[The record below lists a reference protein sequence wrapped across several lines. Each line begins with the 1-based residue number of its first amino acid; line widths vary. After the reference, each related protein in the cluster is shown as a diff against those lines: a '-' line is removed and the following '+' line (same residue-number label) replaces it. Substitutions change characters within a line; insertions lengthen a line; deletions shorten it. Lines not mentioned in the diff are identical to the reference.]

1 MGTGHT
7 VTHPFTAVNV
17 HMSAIR
23 CTLDADHAQ
32 DTYLACHWV
41 KPCSFLKTSWEQG
54 GMNSRMAELT
64 DLVKLQPNLAHHACE
79 DK

>member
-17 HMSAIR
+17 HMSTIR

-32 DTYLACHWV
+32 DTYLAYHWV
-41 KPCSFLKTSWEQG
+41 KPSLFLSK
-54 GMNSRMAELT
+54 
-64 DLVKLQPNLAHHACE
+64 NLAGTRRDEQSHGRINGSSQTTA
-79 DK
+79 KPGTPRM